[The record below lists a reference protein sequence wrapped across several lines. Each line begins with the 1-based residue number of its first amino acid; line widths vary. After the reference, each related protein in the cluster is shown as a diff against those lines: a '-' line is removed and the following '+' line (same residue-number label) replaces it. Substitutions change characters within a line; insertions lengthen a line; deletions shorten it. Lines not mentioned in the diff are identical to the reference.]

1 MFVAFTACSWK
12 DGKGKSQWGA
22 ELLSRSKPSPAL
34 VSQRVLITVALLNSI
49 VSN

>member
-22 ELLSRSKPSPAL
+22 ELLSRSEPSPAL
-34 VSQRVLITVALLNSI
+34 VSQRVLVTVALLNSTF
-49 VSN
+49 SD